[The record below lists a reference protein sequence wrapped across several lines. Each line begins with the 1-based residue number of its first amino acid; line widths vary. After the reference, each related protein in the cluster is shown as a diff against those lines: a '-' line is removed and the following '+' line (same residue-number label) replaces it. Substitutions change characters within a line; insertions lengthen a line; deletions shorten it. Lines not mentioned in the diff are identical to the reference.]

1 MPISETEV
9 EKPAAQGAAMEITVS
24 RQDLVRE
31 LTATQSVVERK
42 TTIPILS
49 NFLLE
54 AEEDRLNI
62 TATDL
67 DQAIRTST
75 AVKVKKPGSCTVP
88 ARKLYDYIKLL
99 PEGDISIKLLE
110 NHWVQIRSGRS
121 NTKIVGMARANY
133 PQVPEF
139 PAVAATSISLIAL
152 KTLIAR
158 TIFAISNEESRYTL
172 NGALLVIKAESL
184 AMVATDGHRL
194 SYVEKPNE
202 NLEGISGEK
211 RVLIPRKA
219 LQELQQL
226 LTVTEVEK
234 VEFADDEHTLF
245 FRVGHRTLSTRKL
258 SGQFPNFEAV
268 MPRDNTKFAVVR
280 CSELSA
286 AIQRVAQFADERSG
300 AIRMRLEGNE
310 LRSAPTQLNQA
321 RAKTPSTPPT
331 PATPSW
337 WASTRY
343 TFSTSS
349 KPSATR
355 VKSASNSRTPSPPAR
370 CVQKTPTPN
379 TSIATSLCRC
389 GFEEATQKRQSHSAE
404 VFVPVACQIPPS
416 LWLRSLS
423 PGAATGRV
431 APICLPATGL
441 PHSGHCLVW
450 LPRNILVFTGQL
462 RDCILVPVCQPRALA
477 LPVTI
482 PRATQG

>member
-1 MPISETEV
+1 MSIVETEV

-24 RQDLVRE
+24 RQELLKE

-49 NFLLE
+49 NFLIE
-54 AEEDRLNI
+54 AEGDRLNI

-67 DQAIRTST
+67 DQAIRTS
-75 AVKVKKPGSCTVP
+75 AEAKVKKAGSCTIP

-99 PEGDISIKLLE
+99 PDGDISIKLLD

-121 NTKIVGMARANY
+121 NTKMVGMARANY
-133 PQVPEF
+133 PVVPEF
-139 PAVAATSISLIAL
+139 PTIAVTSISTLAL

-202 NLEGISGEK
+202 TLEGISGEK

-226 LTVTEVEK
+226 LNNTEVEK
-234 VEFADDEHTLF
+234 VEFADDEHMLF

-268 MPRDNTKFAVVR
+268 MPRDNTMFAVVR
-280 CSELSA
+280 SSELSA

-300 AIRMRLEGNE
+300 AIRLRLEGNE
-310 LRSAPTQLNQA
+310 LKISSSSTESGESEDTIDTPYSSDPIAVGFNSGYILDFLKALGNEGEVRLEFKDSQSAGQMRPEDPDA
-321 RAKTPSTPPT
+321 EYKY
-331 PATPSW
+331 
-337 WASTRY
+337 RY
-343 TFSTSS
+343 VLM
-349 KPSATR
+349 PMR
-355 VKSASNSRTPSPPAR
+355 
-370 CVQKTPTPN
+370 
-379 TSIATSLCRC
+379 I
-389 GFEEATQKRQSHSAE
+389 
-404 VFVPVACQIPPS
+404 
-416 LWLRSLS
+416 
-423 PGAATGRV
+423 
-431 APICLPATGL
+431 
-441 PHSGHCLVW
+441 
-450 LPRNILVFTGQL
+450 
-462 RDCILVPVCQPRALA
+462 
-477 LPVTI
+477 
-482 PRATQG
+482 